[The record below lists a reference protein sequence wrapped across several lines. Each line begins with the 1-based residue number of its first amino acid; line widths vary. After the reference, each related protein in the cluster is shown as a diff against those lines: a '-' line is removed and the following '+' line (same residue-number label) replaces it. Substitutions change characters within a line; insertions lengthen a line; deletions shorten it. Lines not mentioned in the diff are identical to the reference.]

1 VSATAAAALRRK
13 IGTDASHPAEEH
25 RGFEI
30 LYVPE
35 VSGWHFRG
43 PDDSLSPVSY
53 RSVFL
58 ARKAIDAIAEPAGT
72 AGTSTR
78 SSKKTS

>member
-1 VSATAAAALRRK
+1 VSATAAAALKRK
-13 IGTDASHPAEEH
+13 VGTDTAQPAEEH

-35 VSGWHFRG
+35 VSGWQFRG

-72 AGTSTR
+72 TGTTTR
-78 SSKKTS
+78 STKKTS